1 MNELQIIVMILVG
14 LGFGYH
20 MYKIGI
26 RTGAEMT
33 LDQLHAKKI
42 IRYDHKG
49 DIKPNQFFREED

>member
-20 MYKIGI
+20 MYKTGI

-33 LDQLHAKKI
+33 LDQLHARKI

-49 DIKPNQFFREED
+49 DIKPNQFFQEED